1 MKKEYPSRIDFWFY
15 LVAVLP
21 LVSLYPAL
29 KSGDLL
35 ADGILA
41 LLTIFLLSLMR
52 TIYTIDDT
60 KLRIKCGFF
69 HYSAM
74 EVTEIVSIRRTRTI
88 LSSPALSLDRIAIT
102 SSKGR
107 QLVISPRERIDFI
120 RQLLALNPDI
130 KVDENLLLDY

>member
-29 KSGDLL
+29 KSGDIL

-52 TIYTIDDT
+52 TIYTIDGT
-60 KLRIKCGFF
+60 ELRVKCGFF

-74 EVTEIVSIRRTRTI
+74 EVAEIVSIRRTRTI
-88 LSSPALSLDRIAIT
+88 LSSPALSLDRIAVT

-130 KVDENLLLDY
+130 KVDEDLLLDY